1 MRSEKSERP
10 APTVPVERIERSIHL
25 VRGQKVILAADLAA
39 LYGVVTW
46 RLNEQVKRNL
56 DRFPADFV
64 FQLTPEEDR
73 ALTSQFARSKSGRGG
88 RRTLPFAFT
97 EHGAI
102 MAAMVLK
109 SPRAVDMSV
118 QVVRAFVRLRG
129 MLTSNVALAHKLAE
143 LERRLEG
150 HDQAL
155 HNLFEAIRQLLAPPP
170 PKRRQ
175 IGFHVRDA
183 RGRYTASVPGAH
195 RSASGRS
202 RRK

>member
-1 MRSEKSERP
+1 M
-10 APTVPVERIERSIHL
+10 
-25 VRGQKVILAADLAA
+25 AA

-46 RLNEQVKRNL
+46 RLNEQVKRNK
-56 DRFPADFV
+56 DRFPNDFV
-64 FQLTPEEDR
+64 FQLTSEEDR
-73 ALTSQFARSKSGRGG
+73 ALTSQFARSKTGRGG

-118 QVVRAFVRLRG
+118 QVVRAFVRLRE
-129 MLTSNVALAHKLAE
+129 MLASNAVLAHKLAE

-150 HDQAL
+150 HDHAIR
-155 HNLFEAIRQLLAPPP
+155 NLFEAIRQLLASPQ

-175 IGFHVRDA
+175 IGFHVREA

-195 RSASGRS
+195 RTASGRS
-202 RRK
+202 RKR